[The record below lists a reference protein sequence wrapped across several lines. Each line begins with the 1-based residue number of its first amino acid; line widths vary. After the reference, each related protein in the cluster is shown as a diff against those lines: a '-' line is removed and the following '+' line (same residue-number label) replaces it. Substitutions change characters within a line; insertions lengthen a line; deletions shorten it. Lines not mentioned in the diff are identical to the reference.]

1 MQSSDSGLRIGVLL
15 TNFVSILHQ
24 FGGRSASGDGKAAR
38 FAHPPD
44 IE

>member
-1 MQSSDSGLRIGVLL
+1 MQSSDSELRRGGLL
-15 TNFVSILHQ
+15 TNIASILRQ
-24 FGGRSASGDGKAAR
+24 FGGRSASGEGQAAR